1 MGNLGVIED
10 KYDVAISTACPALD
24 NIVVDTV
31 EAGQACI
38 EYLRKNNLGRAVFTI
53 LDKLGDQDTRPIE
66 TPEDVPRLFDLV
78 QPKDPKF
85 APAFYSVL
93 KDTLVAEDLRQANRI
108 AYGRKRWRV
117 VTLDGKL
124 IEKSGAM
131 SGGGNRQLRGAMGSR
146 FQEDEVSAETV
157 AKLERERDK
166 LELSM
171 RDIVEQRRATA
182 SALRSKQEALP
193 KKEVTN
199 EKLQMDLRS
208 LEQQVKEEKSRLKTL
223 KAQAKPSPQ
232 DVKRHDEIQTEIDQ
246 IEEEMNELKE
256 KTVEIEEKIKS
267 LQEEIMDAGG
277 MDLRLQKIVVDD
289 VRKRIDNLNS
299 KITKSMVAKA
309 KAEKD
314 VVRLESSIKKTE
326 KECENIDKNLKE
338 MEEEYKEKAKEVQ
351 KVMKEVEEAKKVK
364 INLTRYSFP
373 VFFNSKDHCSKWKRK
388 RKKWKIS
395 RKSLMRKPNA
405 SISCVNPKLR
415 SRTSWRNTSG
425 MW

>member
-10 KYDVAISTACPALD
+10 KYDVAISTACPALN

-31 EAGQACI
+31 EAGEACI

-53 LDKLGDQDTRPIE
+53 LDKLTAQDTRPIE
-66 TPEDVPRLFDLV
+66 TPENVPRLFDLV

-93 KDTLVAEDLRQANRI
+93 RDTLVAKDLQQATRI

-124 IEKSGAM
+124 IEISGTM
-131 SGGGNRQLRGAMGSR
+131 TGGGDRQLRGAMGSR
-146 FQEDEVSAETV
+146 FQEDEVNAETV

-166 LELSM
+166 LELSLK
-171 RDIVEQRRATA
+171 DVIEQRRAIA
-182 SALRSKQEALP
+182 SALKSKQEVLP
-193 KKEVTN
+193 KKELAY

-208 LEQQVKEEKSRLKTL
+208 LGKQVTEEKSRLKTL
-223 KAQAKPSPQ
+223 KTQTKPSPQ
-232 DVKRHDEIQTEIDQ
+232 DVKRHEEIQAEIEQ
-246 IEEEMNELKE
+246 LETEMNELKK
-256 KTVEIEEKIKS
+256 KTAEIQEKIKL

-289 VRKRIDNLNS
+289 VRKRIDTLNN
-299 KITKSMVAKA
+299 KITKSVVAKA

-314 VVRLESSIKKTE
+314 VVKLESSIKKTE
-326 KECENIDKNLKE
+326 KECEKIDQDLKE

-351 KVMKEVEEAKKVK
+351 KIKKEVEEAKKVGQ
-364 INLTRYSFP
+364 T
-373 VFFNSKDHCSKWKRK
+373 
-388 RKKWKIS
+388 
-395 RKSLMRKPNA
+395 
-405 SISCVNPKLR
+405 
-415 SRTSWRNTSG
+415 
-425 MW
+425 